1 MTNTLTRTIHD
12 SPVGPLT
19 LVGSTRG
26 LRAILWPTERPGRV
40 TFDDEAVSGDHAVL
54 AETATQLDEYFAD
67 ERTEFDLPLDL
78 AGTDFQRAVWAG
90 LCAIPFGTTSSYGE
104 LALSLNKP
112 TAARAVGAATGR
124 NPVSIVIPCH
134 RLVGANGALTGF
146 AGGIDTK
153 RWLLNHE
160 HDARELQYPSG

>member
-1 MTNTLTRTIHD
+1 MTNTLTRTFYD
-12 SPVGPLT
+12 SPVGSLT
-19 LVGSTRG
+19 LIGSTRG

-40 TFDDEAVSGDHAVL
+40 AFEDETVTGDHALL
-54 AETATQLDEYFAD
+54 AATAQQLDGYFAD

-78 AGTDFQRAVWAG
+78 EGTEFQRAVWAG
-90 LCAIPFGTTSSYGE
+90 LCAIPFGTTTSYGE

-112 TAARAVGAATGR
+112 GAARAVGAATGR
-124 NPVSIVIPCH
+124 NPVSIIVPCH

-146 AGGIDTK
+146 AGGLDTK

-160 HDARELQYPSG
+160 RDTHELQFDL